1 MKKSIVAIMAAAL
14 TIGAVGG
21 GIASFSASQNDT
33 KLQIA
38 GESEETVPQKAEG
51 QKADGEV
58 RQDQEDNGSSS
69 DEAVQSVT
77 GVAASLPTGDIART
91 ETVNTDSTS
100 VIADIAG
107 NVMPAMVSITNTSVQ
122 EVMDWFR
129 GGSMQYESKSAGTG
143 VIMGENDDEL
153 LIVTNQHVVDGAN
166 KLAVTFINET
176 SVEGTVK
183 GMDDDND
190 LAVVAVD
197 LDEIDADTLGRI
209 RIANAADSNEIRVG
223 EQVVAIGNALGYG
236 QSVTY
241 GIVSA
246 LGREVAVRD
255 SFGVSK
261 YEELIQTDAAI
272 NAGNS
277 GGALLNM
284 SGQVIG
290 INSVKAS
297 ANGVEGM
304 GYAIPTAKALPIIQ
318 RLMNREAADTVSEE
332 DMPYLGI
339 VGENVDADVAQLY
352 HLPVGIYLREVT
364 EDSPAEEAGM
374 KEGMIMV
381 ALNDEKIE
389 TVEDLQNLLQY
400 YKAGETVNFTVQK
413 ADESGNV
420 EEQVLL
426 LTLGRR
432 ADYITTN

>member
-1 MKKSIVAIMAAAL
+1 
-14 TIGAVGG
+14 
-21 GIASFSASQNDT
+21 
-33 KLQIA
+33 
-38 GESEETVPQKAEG
+38 
-51 QKADGEV
+51 
-58 RQDQEDNGSSS
+58 
-69 DEAVQSVT
+69 
-77 GVAASLPTGDIART
+77 
-91 ETVNTDSTS
+91 
-100 VIADIAG
+100 
-107 NVMPAMVSITNTSVQ
+107 
-122 EVMDWFR
+122 
-129 GGSMQYESKSAGTG
+129 
-143 VIMGENDDEL
+143 
-153 LIVTNQHVVDGAN
+153 
-166 KLAVTFINET
+166 
-176 SVEGTVK
+176 
-183 GMDDDND
+183 MDDDND